1 MTLDETIK
9 MTHAQRMS
17 YTIELMDKKTDAKA
31 KRNSRLYSDFDA
43 TT

>member
-9 MTHAQRMS
+9 MTRAQRMS
-17 YTIELMDKKTDAKA
+17 YTIELMDKKTNAKA
-31 KRNSRLYSDFDA
+31 KRNSRLYSDFDG